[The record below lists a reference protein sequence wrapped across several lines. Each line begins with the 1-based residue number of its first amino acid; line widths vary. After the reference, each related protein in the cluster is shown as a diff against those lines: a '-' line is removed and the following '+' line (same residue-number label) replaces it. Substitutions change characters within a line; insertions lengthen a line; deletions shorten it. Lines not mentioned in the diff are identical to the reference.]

1 MMKLKELKNN
11 EYNLLDFISFFD
23 GIPDTKPYFIEL
35 TYLYGNRTLL
45 PAIEELFKADGLGSI
60 GLIFDLKSQEWG
72 DLENISNIIKEN
84 VTTETTIITN
94 KNDTNTMS
102 KNNNVTSNDSDK
114 DYIFPFDE
122 NIEYEQSKRS
132 KENSITTNEN
142 INNENEG
149 RTETTYQGFNK
160 ERINLLISIFKTYP
174 NYRYEIY
181 KDIVNMLCLQIYEY
195 VV

>member
-1 MMKLKELKNN
+1 MRLKELKND
-11 EYNLLDFISFFD
+11 EYNLFDFISFFD

-84 VTTETTIITN
+84 ITMETTIITN
-94 KNDTNTMS
+94 KNDTSTMN
-102 KNNNVTSNDSDK
+102 KNSDVSSNDNNK
-114 DYIFPFDE
+114 DYIIPFDE
-122 NIEYEQSKRS
+122 NNEYEQSKTS
-132 KENSITTNEN
+132 KENTIISNEN

-149 RTETTYQGFNK
+149 RTETTYQGFNRD
-160 ERINLLISIFKTYP
+160 RINLLVKIFKTYP
-174 NYRYEIY
+174 NFRHEIY
-181 KDIVNMLCLQIYEY
+181 KDIVNMLCLQIYDY

>member
-1 MMKLKELKNN
+1 MMRLKELKND
-11 EYNLLDFISFFD
+11 EYNLFDFISFFD

-84 VTTETTIITN
+84 ITMETTIITN
-94 KNDTNTMS
+94 KNDTSTMN
-102 KNNNVTSNDSDK
+102 KNSDVSSNDNNK
-114 DYIFPFDE
+114 DYIIPFDE
-122 NIEYEQSKRS
+122 NNEYEQSKTS
-132 KENSITTNEN
+132 KENTIISNEN

-149 RTETTYQGFNK
+149 RTETTYQGFNRD
-160 ERINLLISIFKTYP
+160 RINLLVKIFKTYP
-174 NYRYEIY
+174 NFRHEIY
-181 KDIVNMLCLQIYEY
+181 KDIVNMLCLQIYDY

>member
-1 MMKLKELKNN
+1 MMKLKDLKNK
-11 EYNLLDFISFFD
+11 EYNLFDFISFFD

-35 TYLYGNRTLL
+35 SYLYGNRSLL

-84 VTTETTIITN
+84 VTLETKIVTN
-94 KNDTNTMS
+94 KNDTS
-102 KNNNVTSNDSDK
+102 KMDKNSDVSNNDNDK
-114 DYIFPFDE
+114 DYIIPFDE
-122 NIEYEQSKRS
+122 NNEYEQSKTS
-132 KENSITTNEN
+132 KENSIITNEN
-142 INNENEG
+142 INNKNEG
-149 RTETTYQGFNK
+149 MTETIHQGFNK
-160 ERINLLISIFKTYP
+160 DRINYLIKIFKTYP

-181 KDIVNMLCLQIYEY
+181 KDIVNMLCLQIYDC

>member
-1 MMKLKELKNN
+1 MMKLKELKND
-11 EYNLLDFISFFD
+11 EHNLFNFISFFD
-23 GIPDTKPYFIEL
+23 GIPNTKPYFTEL

-84 VTTETTIITN
+84 VTMETTIITN
-94 KNDTNTMS
+94 KNDASIMS
-102 KNNNVTSNDSDK
+102 KNSNVSNNDSNK
-114 DYIFPFDE
+114 DYIIPFDE
-122 NIEYEQSKRS
+122 NNEYEQSKSS
-132 KENSITTNEN
+132 KENTIISNEN

-149 RTETTYQGFNK
+149 ITETTYQGFNK
-160 ERINLLISIFKTYP
+160 DRIKLLIRIFKTYP

-181 KDIVNMLCLQIYEY
+181 KDIVNMLCLQVYDC

>member
-1 MMKLKELKNN
+1 MMKLKELKND

-23 GIPDTKPYFIEL
+23 EIPDTKPYFTEL
-35 TYLYGNRTLL
+35 TYLYGNRILL

-60 GLIFDLKSQEWG
+60 GLIFNLKYVEWVDLV
-72 DLENISNIIKEN
+72 NISNIIKEN
-84 VTTETTIITN
+84 VTMETTIITN
-94 KNDTNTMS
+94 KNDTNTMR
-102 KNNNVTSNDSDK
+102 KNSDVSNNDSNK
-114 DYIFPFDE
+114 DYIIPFDE
-122 NIEYEQSKRS
+122 SNEYEQSKTT
-132 KENSITTNEN
+132 KENTITSNEN

-160 ERINLLISIFKTYP
+160 ERINYLIRIFKTYP

-181 KDIVNMLCLQIYEY
+181 KDIVNMLCLQVYDC

>member
-1 MMKLKELKNN
+1 MMKLKDLKNN

-23 GIPDTKPYFIEL
+23 GISDTKPYFTEL

-60 GLIFDLKSQEWG
+60 GLIFDLKKIEWG

-84 VTTETTIITN
+84 VTKETIIITN
-94 KNDTNTMS
+94 KNNTS
-102 KNNNVTSNDSDK
+102 TINKNSNVTNNDNNK
-114 DYIFPFDE
+114 DYIIPFDD
-122 NIEYEQSKRS
+122 NNEYEQTKSS
-132 KENSITTNEN
+132 KENSIISNEN
-142 INNENEG
+142 VNNEDDG

-160 ERINLLISIFKTYP
+160 DRINYLIRIFKTYP

-181 KDIVNMLCLQIYEY
+181 KDIVNMLCLQVYDCI
-195 VV
+195 V

>member
-1 MMKLKELKNN
+1 MMRLKELKNE
-11 EYNLLDFISFFD
+11 EYNLFDFISFFD
-23 GIPDTKPYFIEL
+23 GIPNTKPYFTEL
-35 TYLYGNRTLL
+35 TYLYGNRVLL
-45 PAIEELFKADGLGSI
+45 PAIEELFKTDGLGSI

-84 VTTETTIITN
+84 VTMETTIITN
-94 KNDTNTMS
+94 KNDTSTMS
-102 KNNNVTSNDSDK
+102 KNSDVTNNDVNK
-114 DYIFPFDE
+114 DYIIPFDE
-122 NIEYEQSKRS
+122 NNEYEQSKTS
-132 KENSITTNEN
+132 KENTIISNEN

-160 ERINLLISIFKTYP
+160 DRINLLIEIFKTYP

-181 KDIVNMLCLQIYEY
+181 KDIVNMLCLQVYDY

>member
-1 MMKLKELKNN
+1 MMRLKELKNE
-11 EYNLLDFISFFD
+11 EYNLFDFISFFD
-23 GIPDTKPYFIEL
+23 GIPDTKPYFTEL
-35 TYLYGNRTLL
+35 TYLYGNRVLL
-45 PAIEELFKADGLGSI
+45 PAIEELLKADGLGSI

-84 VTTETTIITN
+84 VTLETKVITN

-102 KNNNVTSNDSDK
+102 KNSNVSNNDSNK
-114 DYIFPFDE
+114 DYIIPFDE
-122 NIEYEQSKRS
+122 NNEYEQSKTT
-132 KENSITTNEN
+132 KENSIISNEN

-149 RTETTYQGFNK
+149 TTETTYQGFNK
-160 ERINLLISIFKTYP
+160 DRINLLIRIFKTYP

-181 KDIVNMLCLQIYEY
+181 KDIVNMLCLQVYDY